1 MGLGFTEQGRC
12 ARRAMPD
19 GERPCCR
26 RAGGSGRGALVE
38 PAAFAAL
45 LSGGAHGYDVR
56 REISELMGGDLEVD
70 PGGLYRVLRRLEDE
84 GLVISAWSEGESGP
98 QRRDYEL
105 TADGREVAKDW
116 LVHLRERE
124 RLSGRLADVLAT
136 ALGDESVPT
145 RDGESHV

>member
-1 MGLGFTEQGRC
+1 MGPGFAGPGRC
-12 ARRAMPD
+12 ASGAMQG

-56 REISELMGGDLEVD
+56 REISELMDGDLEVD

-84 GLVISAWSEGESGP
+84 GLVVSAWVEGESGP

-105 TADGREVAKDW
+105 TADGREVARDW

-124 RLSGRLADVLAT
+124 RLAGRLAGVLEA
-136 ALGDESVPT
+136 ALGDTASST
-145 RDGESHV
+145 RDGEPHV

>member
-1 MGLGFTEQGRC
+1 MGPGFTGEGRC
-12 ARRAMPD
+12 AAGARPG

-45 LSGGAHGYDVR
+45 LNGGAHGYDVR
-56 REISELMGGDLEVD
+56 REIGELMGGDLEVD

-84 GLVISAWSEGESGP
+84 GLVVSAWVEGDSGP

-105 TADGREVAKDW
+105 TPDGRKVARDW
-116 LVHLRERE
+116 LVLLRERE
-124 RLSGRLADVLAT
+124 RLAGRLAGVLET
-136 ALGDESVPT
+136 ALGDTAAST
-145 RDGESHV
+145 GNGEPHV